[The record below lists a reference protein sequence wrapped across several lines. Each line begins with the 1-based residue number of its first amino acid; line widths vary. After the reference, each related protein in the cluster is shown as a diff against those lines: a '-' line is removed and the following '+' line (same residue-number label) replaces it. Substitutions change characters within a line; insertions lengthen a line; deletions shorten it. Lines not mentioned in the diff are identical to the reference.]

1 MKHFNVGLHV
11 KGKERYLLGNRARE
25 YMHGDKI
32 AIAVLCNYLYA
43 TLCYAMLRYAI
54 SSDLLYFC
62 VTVIST
68 DYFIVNPQSTALVS
82 SSSYMPLLPLR
93 HRS

>member
-32 AIAVLCNYLYA
+32 AIAVLCNSG
-43 TLCYAMLRYAI
+43 TCMPRYAMLRYAMLYHLVYFTFV
-54 SSDLLYFC
+54 LLSY
-62 VTVIST
+62 
-68 DYFIVNPQSTALVS
+68 PQTTS
-82 SSSYMPLLPLR
+82 
-93 HRS
+93 